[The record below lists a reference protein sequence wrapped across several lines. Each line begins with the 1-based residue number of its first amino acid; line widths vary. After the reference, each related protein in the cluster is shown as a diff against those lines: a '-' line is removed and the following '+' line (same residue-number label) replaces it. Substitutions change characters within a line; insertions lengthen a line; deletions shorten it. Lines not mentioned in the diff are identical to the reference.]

1 MKGYSCY
8 NCLTSCNKEADRI
21 MKKFGLL
28 LTTAFLFNFLKAD
41 AAETLSEPMKQL
53 LSRSPEIPGISHII
67 LSTALMVVFIYIM
80 AIAYHKLSAFNNK
93 RFSNMNDK
101 ILNLNKL
108 KLVNSMSLGANKS
121 LHVVE
126 INNKFL
132 VLGSTPASINLL
144 KEFDKNPVL
153 DSDFSVSSAFGDEEH
168 DHIIEESMPSISELS
183 SQKSKTKTSAEM
195 DFEKIYKKYL

>member
-1 MKGYSCY
+1 
-8 NCLTSCNKEADRI
+8 

-28 LTTAFLFNFLKAD
+28 LATAFLFNFLKAD

-67 LSTALMVVFIYIM
+67 LSTALMVAFIYIM

-168 DHIIEESMPSISELS
+168 EHIIEESTPTISELS